1 MAKKT
6 PKKTPKPKAKTTKA
20 RATAKKAVERA
31 PKKTLARVVKT
42 ARKPSIVLPIVTDS
56 SKKLVLITGAA
67 GFIGHH
73 LLDYLLQKTDW
84 DFVLLDRLDISGN
97 VSRIRDIPTYGAN
110 KHRIRFEWH
119 DLKAPIGEAL
129 AKRLGNPNYILH
141 LAASSHVDRSIE
153 DPALFAMDNVVGTVH
168 IMNYARNC
176 SNLEKFINFSTD
188 EVFGPAP
195 DGHAHGEDE
204 PHRPSNPYSAS
215 KSGQEAF
222 GYAFFITYGLP
233 VITTHTMN
241 NFGQRQHSEKLV
253 PKTIRSVIQGIP
265 MPIFATIGENGKLEA
280 VGSRFWI
287 HCINTSSACLFLLKQ
302 GVPGESYNIIGFDE
316 LTNLEIAEKVA
327 KIVGKPLIPE
337 FVDFHAVR
345 PGHDRRYAL
354 SGEKLRKMGWKPEV
368 TFEESLERTVRF
380 ALENPEWQ

>member
-1 MAKKT
+1 MSSASK
-6 PKKTPKPKAKTTKA
+6 KAKTKA
-20 RATAKKAVERA
+20 TQ
-31 PKKTLARVVKT
+31 KT
-42 ARKPSIVLPIVTDS
+42 
-56 SKKLVLITGAA
+56 SKKRVLITGAA

-84 DFVLLDRLDISGN
+84 DFVLLDRLDVSGDLGR
-97 VSRIRDIPTYGAN
+97 VRDMPSYEKN
-110 KHRIRFEWH
+110 KDRLQFEWH
-119 DLKAPIGEAL
+119 DLKAPIGESL
-129 AKRLGNPNYILH
+129 SKRLGDPHYIIH

-153 DPALFAMDNVVGTVH
+153 DPLLFAMDNVIGTVN
-168 IMNYARNC
+168 ILNFART
-176 SNLEKFINFSTD
+176 SKNLEKFINFSTD

-195 DGHAHGEDE
+195 EGHAHSEDE

-222 GYAFFITYGLP
+222 GYAFYITYGLP

-241 NFGQRQHSEKLV
+241 NFGERQHPEKLV
-253 PKTIRSVIQGIP
+253 PKTIRSVIRGEP
-265 MPIFATIGENGKLEA
+265 MPIFAKLNKKGKLEA

-287 HCINTSSACLFLLKQ
+287 HCINTASAVLFLLKH
-302 GVPGESYNIIGFDE
+302 GKPGESYNIIGFDE

-327 KIVGKPLIPE
+327 KIIGKPLIPK

-354 SGEKLRKMGWKPEV
+354 SGEKLKKMGWKPEV
-368 TFEESLERTVRF
+368 SFEESLKRVVNFT
-380 ALENPEWQ
+380 LQNPKWH